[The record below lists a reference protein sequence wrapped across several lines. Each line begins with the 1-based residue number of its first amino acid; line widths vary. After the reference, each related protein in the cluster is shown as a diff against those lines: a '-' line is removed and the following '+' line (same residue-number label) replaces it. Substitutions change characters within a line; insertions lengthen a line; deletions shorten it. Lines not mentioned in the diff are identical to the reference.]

1 VSATSTK
8 RYYEDYWAR
17 PEIATADDRHAATR
31 LRLLLDLLRRDNGTP
46 RVLDAGAGLG
56 HVVAGLRRQG
66 IDASG
71 MDLSGRAVAEAG
83 NRHPG
88 CRFVE
93 HDVEELPWPVEPY
106 SLDAVVAFEVI
117 EHLLRPRR
125 LLEGA
130 SQALKPGGH
139 VALTTPYHG
148 VLKNIVLTLV
158 AFDRHFAV
166 EGDHIRFFSDGALRR
181 LLEETGFAVERTTH
195 FGRIRGLSA
204 GVFVW
209 ARKVR

>member
-1 VSATSTK
+1 MK

-17 PEIATADDRHAATR
+17 SDLPTADDRHAATR
-31 LRLLLDLLRRDNGTP
+31 FRLLLDLLTRMNGTP

-56 HVVAGLRRQG
+56 HVVAGLGREG
-66 IDASG
+66 IEASG
-71 MDLSGRAVAEAG
+71 FDLSPRAVAEAR
-83 NRHPG
+83 NRYPG
-88 CRFVE
+88 CHFVE
-93 HDVEELPWPVEPY
+93 HDVEELPWSVESG
-106 SLDAVVAFEVI
+106 SLDVVVAFEVI

-125 LLEGA
+125 LIEGA
-130 SQALKPGGH
+130 SDALKPGGWL
-139 VALTTPYHG
+139 ALTTPYHG
-148 VLKNIVLTLV
+148 LLKNLALALV
-158 AFDRHFAV
+158 SFDRHFAV
-166 EGDHIRFFSDGALRR
+166 EGDHIRFFSDRALRR